1 MPTIQSP
8 CISVCNIDRESD
20 LCRGCGRT
28 LEEIASWMRFSP
40 EQRKAVMAD
49 LPARLE
55 KLNTRNSHPADK
67 EEQA

>member
-1 MPTIQSP
+1 
-8 CISVCNIDRESD
+8 
-20 LCRGCGRT
+20 
-28 LEEIASWMRFSP
+28 MRFSP